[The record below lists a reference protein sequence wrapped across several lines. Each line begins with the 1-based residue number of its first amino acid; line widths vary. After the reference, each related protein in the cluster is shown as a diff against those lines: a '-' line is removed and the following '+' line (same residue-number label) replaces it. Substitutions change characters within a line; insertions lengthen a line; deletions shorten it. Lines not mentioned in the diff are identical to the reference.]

1 MVFIIQKKE
10 WLEGLLRKDWLTD
23 RLKNGRISEGDSYN
37 LIIKYIIRNSI
48 SALPGYEYVSG
59 SEIYINEKDRR
70 CYCNI

>member
-70 CYCNI
+70 YYCNI